1 MHATAELRAR
11 LPGRLHTGALLL
23 LVLAACGAPA
33 PPAPPP
39 AVPLAP
45 AAPPRTVF
53 DDLTSK
59 RRELPAAV
67 DEAQRQHG
75 EATQRSLD
83 AAEGGGRDE
92 PAR

>member
-1 MHATAELRAR
+1 MHATAESRAR
-11 LPGRLHTGALLL
+11 LPGRLHAGALLL

-33 PPAPPP
+33 PPPP
-39 AVPLAP
+39 AVP

-75 EATQRSLD
+75 EAMQRSLD
-83 AAEGGGRDE
+83 AAEGGRDE

>member
-1 MHATAELRAR
+1 MHATAESRAR
-11 LPGRLHTGALLL
+11 LPGRLHAGVLL
-23 LVLAACGAPA
+23 LVLAACGAPEP
-33 PPAPPP
+33 PPAP
-39 AVPLAP
+39 AVSP
-45 AAPPRTVF
+45 AAPSRTVF

-67 DEAQRQHG
+67 DEAQRQHV
-75 EATQRSLD
+75 EATQRGIE